1 MNDNKKQ
8 KFAYSRVSQKT
19 SGLGSIQK
27 LPSRQERWNN
37 LNSNLNQAL
46 SQWNDI
52 VFKTEGQKSREEQH
66 LDEVKGLLSSLKSK
80 LDEF

>member
-1 MNDNKKQ
+1 MSDTKKL
-8 KFAYSRVSQKT
+8 KVANSRGNSRN
-19 SGLGSIQK
+19 SRLGPIQR

-46 SQWNDI
+46 NQWNDI
-52 VFKTEGQKSREEQH
+52 TQKTQGQKSREEQH

>member
-1 MNDNKKQ
+1 MNDTKKQ
-8 KFAYSRVSQKT
+8 KPANPRISNRNSV
-19 SGLGSIQK
+19 LGSIQK

-37 LNSNLNQAL
+37 LNSSLNQAL
-46 SQWNDI
+46 SQWNTI
-52 VFKTEGQKSREEQH
+52 AAKTEGQKSREEQH